1 MRRLALFEEDAAGG
15 SKAVD
20 RPPEFAD
27 IPDEIRA
34 MSRAQLERVA
44 TPALNR
50 LMDTEK
56 DRVTSARAELVW
68 RDHEFEREM
77 STAADARQARQQKSD
92 EELEQRQIDHAAK
105 LAKEQLDTAHAAAR
119 AAKWAAVAAGVAALG
134 AIGQLVVA
142 IVGSLLAPS

>member
-1 MRRLALFEEDAAGG
+1 
-15 SKAVD
+15 
-20 RPPEFAD
+20 
-27 IPDEIRA
+27 

-50 LMDTEK
+50 LMDPEK
-56 DRVTSARAELVW
+56 DRVTRARAELVW

-77 STAADARQARQQKSD
+77 STAADAREASRQKFDD
-92 EELEQRQIDHAAK
+92 ELAQRRMDHAAAV
-105 LAKEQLDTAHAAAR
+105 AKEQLDTAQAAAR

-134 AIGQLVVA
+134 AIGQLFVA

>member
-1 MRRLALFEEDAAGG
+1 ME
-15 SKAVD
+15 

-50 LMDTEK
+50 LMDPEK

-77 STAADARQARQQKSD
+77 STAADARQTRQQKSD
-92 EELEQRQIDHAAK
+92 EELAQRQIDHASNRTG
-105 LAKEQLDTAHAAAR
+105 EQLATAQAAAR
-119 AAKWAAVAAGVAALG
+119 AAKFAAWAAGVAALG

-142 IVGSLLAPS
+142 IVGSLLVPS